1 MNFPLQS
8 ESDNVLLEVRFIMR
22 TSAKPSTRITPHRTA
37 IMTQNRVREMV
48 PSNRNKEKR
57 YFVYKYF
64 ALKRQ
69 TNVVVFIYALKLF
82 QNINNNRPKSEID

>member
-1 MNFPLQS
+1 
-8 ESDNVLLEVRFIMR
+8 
-22 TSAKPSTRITPHRTA
+22 
-37 IMTQNRVREMV
+37 MTQNRVREMV

-82 QNINNNRPKSEID
+82 QNINNNRPKSEIDWLDSVSRRIGVQYQKYKIN